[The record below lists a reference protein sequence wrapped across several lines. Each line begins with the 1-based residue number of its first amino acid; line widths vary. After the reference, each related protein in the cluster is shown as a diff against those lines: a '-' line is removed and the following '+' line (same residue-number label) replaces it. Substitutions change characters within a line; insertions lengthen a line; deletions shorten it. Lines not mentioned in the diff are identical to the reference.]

1 MSKLKE
7 LTWAHHQAAERRKFA
22 KELLSGSIDPKLYHK
37 FLTCQYMNYNVLE
50 QATIIPPHLN
60 KIHRARRIF
69 QDIRELEEAFGLEPD
84 GIFPPSVNEYAS
96 RIAMLQESDDN
107 HGLLAHMYVRH
118 FGELHGGQMIKKKIP
133 GNGLMYEF
141 AGDTKYLIEEFRKL
155 LDDDMAEEAKICF
168 DFASQLFDELSVD
181 IS

>member
-50 QATIIPPHLN
+50 QAAIIPPHLN
-60 KIHRARRIF
+60 KIKRARRIF
-69 QDIRELEEAFGLEPD
+69 QDIRELEDAFGLEPD
-84 GIFPPSVNEYAS
+84 GVFPPSVNEYAA
-96 RIAMLQESDDN
+96 RIGMLQESDNN

-118 FGELHGGQMIKKKIP
+118 FGELHGGQMIKKRNP
-133 GNGLMYEF
+133 GSGKMYEF
-141 AGDTKYLIEEFRKL
+141 NDVEQLKTTVRKML
-155 LDDDMAEEAKICF
+155 HDDMADEANICF
-168 DFASQLFDELSVD
+168 QFAMQLFEELESE
-181 IS
+181 